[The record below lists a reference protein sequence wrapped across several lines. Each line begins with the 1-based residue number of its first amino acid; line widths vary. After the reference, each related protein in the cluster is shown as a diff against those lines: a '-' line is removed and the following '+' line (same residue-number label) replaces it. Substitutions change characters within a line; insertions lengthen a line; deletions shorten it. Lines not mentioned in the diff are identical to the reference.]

1 MTQTKNDLIK
11 TKPEIK
17 PEKEKISLDCIM
29 ACLYFVCLPLTVITT
44 PLGSML
50 KVVTMPTVAVLAIRL
65 LMGKSRL
72 TFNYI
77 HVAYIVYVLFTFY
90 ELTYYNSERAVT
102 TTRDMALGLAMFL
115 LISIRI
121 YNNREKE
128 FIEDVWLVV
137 GVICI
142 IAAFTSTEVVSEVEE
157 RAVIKIFGYEED
169 QNQFCS
175 YFIMSVLI
183 CVKRIIEKRKLT
195 PVYIG
200 MILLIFYSILKT
212 GSRGGLIGIVLGI
225 FAYIMIGIKSV
236 KTKVLICVVA
246 LLLAAIVIFIIFPLL
261 PSTVTERYSVEQ
273 VAEDKGSG
281 RFDLWEYLLKYT
293 LDKPERIIRGSGLL
307 SSYTI
312 LYGAPDKTFKNG
324 VAHNTFVQI
333 FNDQGLIGLLIFS
346 VVMFACLF
354 RPFST
359 DKIYS
364 CAFFALM
371 AFSMS
376 LTFYVFKPYLNIMMM
391 CAMSFEGQLPE
402 DILRERNESI

>member
-1 MTQTKNDLIK
+1 MTKAKNKD
-11 TKPEIK
+11 
-17 PEKEKISLDCIM
+17 KISLDCIM

-50 KVVTMPTVAVLAIRL
+50 KVVTMPTVAVLSVRL

-72 TFNYI
+72 SFNYI
-77 HVAYIVYVLFTFY
+77 HVGYTLYVLY
-90 ELTYYNSERAVT
+90 AVVQMLYYQSEHSIT
-102 TTRDMALGLAMFL
+102 TTRDMVLGLFTFL
-115 LISIRI
+115 LISMRV

-128 FIEDVWLVV
+128 FIENVWVIV
-137 GVICI
+137 GIICI
-142 IAAFTSTEVVSEVEE
+142 VAAFTSTEVVSEVEE

-175 YFIMSVLI
+175 YFIMPVLV
-183 CVKRIIEKRKLT
+183 CVKRIVEKRKLT

-225 FAYIMIGIKSV
+225 FAYIIIGIKSV
-236 KTKVLICVVA
+236 KTRVLICVATV
-246 LLLAAIVIFIIFPLL
+246 LIGAIVMFVIFPLL

-281 RFDLWEYLLKYT
+281 RFDIWEYLLTYT
-293 LDKPERIIRGSGLL
+293 LKKPERIIRGSGVL

-312 LYGAPDKTFKNG
+312 LYDAPDKTFRNG
-324 VAHNTFVQI
+324 VAHNTFVQV
-333 FNDQGLIGLLIFS
+333 FSDQGLIGLLMFFA
-346 VVMFACLF
+346 VMLSCLL
-354 RPFST
+354 RPFNT

-391 CAMSFEGQLPE
+391 CAMSFEGKLPE
-402 DILRERNESI
+402 DILKERYGKK